1 MSSSNTT
8 PPTHPS
14 PPSRTISPPLALRRR
29 FLFPSGL
36 YPHTILTYTQG
47 VIYFV
52 SPAAV
57 LALQRWPYRRLL
69 ITVLGLGLIIIGLIA
84 ASFANR
90 VSDLIIT
97 QGAIYG
103 LGGALLYNPF
113 VFYLDEWFIVRKGLA
128 FGILWAGTGIGGMVV
143 PVVLE
148 WSLGKYGFRTTLRT
162 WAVVVVSQTRSKMA
176 TTPRTNRVVLPLV
189 VRPNYTLDLPRQAPP
204 ASPTQGN
211 GSPAK
216 PSLLSQRDIL
226 DSPGGKHY

>member
-1 MSSSNTT
+1 MS
-8 PPTHPS
+8 P
-14 PPSRTISPPLALRRR
+14 
-29 FLFPSGL
+29 
-36 YPHTILTYTQG
+36 
-47 VIYFV
+47 V
-52 SPAAV
+52 AV
-57 LALQRWPYRRLL
+57 LALQRWPYRRFL
-69 ITVLGLGLIIIGLIA
+69 ITVLGLIFIIVSLIA

-90 VSDLIIT
+90 VSDLIVT

-148 WSLGKYGFRTTLRT
+148 WSLGKYGFRTTLRI
-162 WAVVVVSQTRSKMA
+162 WAVVVVSQTKMA
-176 TTPRTNRVVLPLV
+176 TSPRTDRVVSPLA
-189 VRPNYTLDLPRQAPP
+189 VRPNNTLDLPRQTPP

-226 DSPGGKHY
+226 DSPGGKHYRRIGIFYAIHLLAK